1 MKKFRNTFIKCFSLV
16 LFVLCLVSV
25 VACGNKK
32 VTISLSS
39 SANTIKIGE
48 TVDLTVEV
56 KNTDDKTY
64 TYSVDPAD
72 VISIKEDKVSVVK
85 GVKEDVV
92 VTITVTSNA
101 DKNIS
106 KSIKLT
112 VKAEV
117 VNVVKMDASLSKDTI
132 KKGETANLTVTIT
145 GSSDTSYTVESS
157 HPKIIAIT
165 NGIVSV
171 IGNVVLDKV
180 VNITVT
186 ANADKSVTK
195 TVTIIVK
202 SETQGGEVNG
212 LTSTMI
218 EALGNESI
226 TVKGVLE
233 DVYVDFN
240 QSDNN
245 RNHKYGMTVEM
256 SKDAWRGSWYSLEQ
270 KDNVITD
277 NYRKSEKDGLKNQK
291 GEVGHGLEKVYI
303 NRNNKVAR
311 SLVKD
316 YVSIPTIWES
326 QHLWN
331 HLGQLNVNKFKFN
344 EDEQRYEYSVDV
356 TNEEDL
362 YLMTYLSF
370 SLTPMLSDTLSKIFL
385 VVEDGQIT
393 KLIGQ
398 TEILYYGADVRED
411 ADAMSYTTIEVEFSK
426 IGTTIVGDPTP
437 YEAPENAELLTTAL
451 TKMKELKNYTFN
463 IVETQ
468 INSPSVNYDEYQTLS
483 ATSNSKVFLARKNA
497 ENNDE
502 IKNFTSQVGTVGLIG
517 KVTEEGALFAQTSM
531 YLYTMDDKP
540 YHTEYSGYKQNSD
553 NTFDYFEYDTKL
565 KALAGKR
572 KYTGSYFQELPKFD
586 FSADIFT
593 FEYAT
598 SKDGKMYYVFKLR
611 DSAITR
617 EIAEQLTIKSYG
629 HYGEASVSTTLSIK
643 VDGEGNLV
651 SAVFPYSISGIYSG
665 YYTVNY
671 SKFNTTELPV
681 KTFVGYVPR
690 EIKNSWGEYTTKY
703 YTATNST
710 KDTHDEVTTVVL
722 EDIFGDAVSY
732 FPTPEVFISVLGDAI
747 SGPFFDFT
755 QTGSDSDGN
764 PIYRKSISIKMT
776 SSNYDENMQITDFE
790 EIIEEFTE
798 VLGTLGFKISQA
810 NTDTS
815 GGKTGR
821 ADRYVTFIYQEIM
834 IVFSN
839 NHTKFIDIDF
849 YRTGEWTLKK
859 SN

>member
-16 LFVLCLVSV
+16 LFALCLVSV
-25 VACGNKK
+25 VACGDKK
-32 VTISLSS
+32 VTISLSA

-48 TVDLTVEV
+48 TVDLTVDV

-117 VNVVKMDASLSKDTI
+117 VNVVKMDVSLSKDTI
-132 KKGETANLTVTIT
+132 KKGETAKLTVTIT

-165 NGIVSV
+165 DGIVSV
-171 IGNVVLDKV
+171 VGNVVLDKV
-180 VNITVT
+180 INITVT

-202 SETQGGEVNG
+202 SETQGGEVEG
-212 LTSTMI
+212 LTSEMI
-218 EALGNESI
+218 KAIGNESI
-226 TVKGVLE
+226 TVKGILE

-245 RNHKYGMTVEM
+245 TNHKYGMTVEM
-256 SKDAWRGSWYSLEQ
+256 SKDAWSGSWYSLEQ
-270 KDNVITD
+270 KENVITD
-277 NYRKSEKDGLKNQK
+277 NYRKSAQDGLKNQN
-291 GEVGHGLEKVYI
+291 GEVGHGLEKLYI
-303 NRNNKVAR
+303 DRNNKVAR

-344 EDEQRYEYSVDV
+344 EDEQRYEYTLDV
-356 TNEEDL
+356 TSEDDL

-370 SLTPMLSDTLSKIFL
+370 SLTPMLSDTLDKIFL
-385 VVEDGQIT
+385 VVEDGQIV

-398 TEILYYGADVRED
+398 TEILYYGADTRED
-411 ADAMSYTTIEVEFSK
+411 ADAMSYTTIELEFSK
-426 IGTTIVGDPTP
+426 IGTTTVSEPTP
-437 YEAPENAELLTTAL
+437 YEAPENGELLDQAL
-451 TKMKELKNYTFN
+451 ANMKGLKNYTFN

-468 INSPSVNYDEYQTLS
+468 LNAPTGDDDDYQTQS
-483 ATSNSKVFLARKNA
+483 ATSNTKVYLAKTNLLNA
-497 ENNDE
+497 LRNY
-502 IKNFTSQVGTVGLIG
+502 TSAVGTVGLVG
-517 KVTEEGALFAQTSM
+517 KVTEAGALLAETNMYSYTS
-531 YLYTMDDKP
+531 DGKP

-553 NTFDYFEYDTKL
+553 NTFDYFEYNTTL
-565 KALAGKR
+565 KTMAGKR
-572 KYTGSYFQELPKFD
+572 KYNGSYFQELPTFD
-586 FSADIFT
+586 FSANIFT
-593 FEYAT
+593 YEYST
-598 SKDGKMYYVFKLR
+598 TKDGVTSYTFKLR
-611 DSAITR
+611 DSSITR
-617 EIAEQLTIKSYG
+617 EIAEQLVVKSYG
-629 HYGEASVSTTLSIK
+629 RYGEASISATLSVT
-643 VDGEGNLV
+643 VDSKGNLV

-665 YYTVNY
+665 YYTVKY
-671 SKFNTTELPV
+671 SNFGTTVLPEE
-681 KTFVGYVPR
+681 TFTGYVPR
-690 EIKNSWGEYTTKY
+690 EIKTSWSEYITKY
-703 YTATNST
+703 YTATGSSL
-710 KDTHDEVTTVVL
+710 DSHDEVTTVVL
-722 EDIFGDAVSY
+722 EDIFGEAVSY
-732 FPTPEVFISVLGDAI
+732 FPSPEVFVSVLGDAI
-747 SGPFFDFT
+747 NGPFYDST
-755 QTGSDSDGN
+755 QTGADSDGN

-790 EIIEEFTE
+790 EIIEQFTE
-798 VLGTLGFKISQA
+798 ELGALGFKISQA

-821 ADRYVTFIYQEIM
+821 SDRYVTFVNNDIM

-839 NHTKFIDIDF
+839 NFTRFIDIDF
-849 YRTGEWTLKK
+849 YKTGEWTLKK